1 MFFAWDDA
9 YNTDI
14 EVIDTQHRQ
23 IVDYINQLH
32 SAISNHNK
40 HAVDEVLESLID
52 YTVSHFSFEEVLMEN
67 HNYPLSAAHRQV
79 HEAFTARIL
88 RYQQEWAEGKDI
100 SRKLLND
107 LKIWLIS
114 HIQREDQDYAREI
127 RSKINKG
134 WVSKMLGRFFSK

>member
-1 MFFAWDDA
+1 MFFAWDDT

-23 IVDYINQLH
+23 IVDYINKLH
-32 SAISNHNK
+32 GAISTQNK

-52 YTVSHFSFEEVLMEN
+52 YTISHFSFEEVLMEN
-67 HNYPLSAAHRQV
+67 HGYPLAEAHRRV
-79 HEAFTARIL
+79 HQAFTDRIM

-100 SRKLLND
+100 SRRLLND

-114 HIQREDQDYAREI
+114 HIQKEDQDYAREI
-127 RSKINKG
+127 RNKVNKG
-134 WVSKMLGRFFSK
+134 WVSKMLGRFFK